1 MHIAMKRSNLNA
13 RKLDFEEE
21 LIIILISALSGT
33 EDNAESNSLAVGLV
47 IYWLYQPGL
56 CRWISIFSLLNRQT
70 GDLHHAPIIY

>member
-1 MHIAMKRSNLNA
+1 MKRSNLNA
-13 RKLDFEEE
+13 RKLDYEEA

-56 CRWISIFSLLNRQT
+56 CR
-70 GDLHHAPIIY
+70 

>member
-33 EDNAESNSLAVGLV
+33 EDNAESNSLTVGLV

-56 CRWISIFSLLNRQT
+56 CRWISNFFSSQSSDRRFTSRAYNL
-70 GDLHHAPIIY
+70 